1 MTKIKTVVLIAYL
14 LVISC
19 TAKPIIYKSGVPD
32 LLKKHDI
39 LKINFSNKNDVIKVL
54 GPTIL
59 VSFPVNDEW
68 AYMELEKTKNIF
80 ANEKIVKNN
89 ILILKFN
96 SKGLLVDKK
105 IYDKNHMT
113 SIDFDSS
120 ETLSLSISSSLSKK
134 IFSSIKKRMRKETSE

>member
-14 LVISC
+14 LLISC
-19 TAKPIIYKSGVPD
+19 TAKPIVYKSGVPD
-32 LLKKHDI
+32 LLKRHDI

-105 IYDKNHMT
+105 IYDKSHMT
-113 SIDFDSS
+113 NIDFDSS
-120 ETLSLSISSSLSKK
+120 ETLTLSISSSLNKK